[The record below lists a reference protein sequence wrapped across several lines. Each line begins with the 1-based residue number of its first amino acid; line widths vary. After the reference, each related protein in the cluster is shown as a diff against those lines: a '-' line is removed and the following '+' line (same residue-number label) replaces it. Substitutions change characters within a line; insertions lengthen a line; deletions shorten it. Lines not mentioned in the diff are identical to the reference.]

1 MFNFYL
7 HMNFEI
13 YAKYM
18 VSLKNADLF
27 VRFKWSLL

>member
-7 HMNFEI
+7 HMNFV

-18 VSLKNADLF
+18 VSLENADLF